1 MAFGSLHKI
10 AMDIELQRVRVEIAK
25 SLLVVALQTYEVDT
39 PSQVR
44 QLIKEAIDSLKD
56 VAGD

>member
-25 SLLVVALQTYEVDT
+25 SLLVVALQTHEVDT

>member
-10 AMDIELQRVRVEIAK
+10 AMDIERQRCRVEQAK
-25 SLLVVALQTYEVDT
+25 SLLVVALQTHEVDT
-39 PSQVR
+39 PSLVR